1 MTVVDKKMDILA
13 FVLPPA
19 LGSLGVV
26 KLITSQDSQK
36 LSLRIGFGCL
46 AAIATTSY
54 YICKKY
60 APKQHIA
67 ESKETSKDASTAD
80 RVDIDAIETE
90 QISIK
95 RQIQCASVFSAT
107 FMVTAYSSFSIPLA
121 LIETTGLKLALSAR
135 CASMAG
141 LVLSAAIINVGMRRY
156 PDAKKSTAVT
166 DGAIGDKSMRIP
178 MSFLQ
183 NTLEQLMLHLLASIG
198 LATTLQNSAMQLVP
212 ALSSL
217 FVLGRIIYYFT
228 YSYLPVMRAF
238 GFSMTIGPS
247 TASLIFTLVSLTRT
261 FLEL

>member
-1 MTVVDKKMDILA
+1 MDVLA
-13 FVLPPA
+13 FILPPA
-19 LGSLGVV
+19 IGSISLV
-26 KLITSQDSQK
+26 KLITIQTSQK
-36 LSLRIGFGCL
+36 CSLQVGVGCL
-46 AAIATTSY
+46 VAVATISY
-54 YICKKY
+54 HICKKY
-60 APKQHIA
+60 APKQH
-67 ESKETSKDASTAD
+67 EETSKETTDEPSPAD
-80 RVDIDAIETE
+80 RTDMKEIETE
-90 QISIK
+90 QLSIK
-95 RQIQCASVFSAT
+95 RQIQCASIFSAT
-107 FMVTAYSSFSIPLA
+107 FMATAYASFSLPLA

-198 LATTLQNSAMQLVP
+198 LATTLPNSSLQLVP
-212 ALSSL
+212 ALSIL

-247 TASLIFTLVSLTRT
+247 TASLIFTAVNLTRT
-261 FLEL
+261 LLEL